1 MDHKLMTEATPY
13 GTYAYCE
20 ECHNPDGLG
29 IGRCDY
35 YGFDMTAV
43 KEWFDEHQN

>member
-1 MDHKLMTEATPY
+1 MDHELRFEQTPH
-13 GTYAYCE
+13 GVYAYCG
-20 ECHNPDGLG
+20 ECHNPDGYG
-29 IGRCDY
+29 MGRCDY